1 MRRNAIG
8 LTASLLAL
16 SLGACAEKQAKMDP
30 FQGLPSDPYNAPSA
44 APSQAFTQDAFPTA
58 GTTLSMDNPYEPERL
73 APLPM
78 DVGGTRFH
86 MVARHDTL
94 FALARRYYAGD
105 ASRWKDIYEANRT
118 KISDPNQIRVGQKLM
133 IP

>member
-16 SLGACAEKQAKMDP
+16 SIGACAEKQAKMDP
-30 FQGLPSDPYNAPSA
+30 FQGLPSDPYNAPLS
-44 APSQAFTQDAFPTA
+44 SQAFAQDAFPTA
-58 GTTLSMDNPYEPERL
+58 GASITMENPYATERM
-73 APLPM
+73 APLPVEA
-78 DVGGTRFH
+78 VGSRVH
-86 MVARHDTL
+86 LVARHDTL

-118 KISDPNQIRVGQKLM
+118 RISDPNQIRVGQKLT